1 MTGQKK
7 TSPVDS
13 VDVLCLVMSF
23 CAMSDDDESN
33 DDDEDEQC
41 VCGGEKPN
49 GWNVRQGQIGTPTPA
64 PDRCR

>member
-33 DDDEDEQC
+33 DDDEDEQLSSVC
-41 VCGGEKPN
+41 VGEE
-49 GWNVRQGQIGTPTPA
+49 A
-64 PDRCR
+64 

>member
-41 VCGGEKPN
+41 VCGG
-49 GWNVRQGQIGTPTPA
+49 GSLMAGTSA
-64 PDRCR
+64 RDR

>member
-33 DDDEDEQC
+33 VEDEDEQLSSM
-41 VCGGEKPN
+41 CGGE
-49 GWNVRQGQIGTPTPA
+49 RSLMAGTSA
-64 PDRCR
+64 RDR